1 MAAIWLRDFPAD
13 ACLVTVACNGR
24 ALPRAGKEKRPMGR
38 LDGKVALISGTARGM
53 GRAAALEFAAQGA
66 LVFGCDLDG
75 AGSAETVDLV
85 AKDGGVMAALAPVN
99 LTSAEGAKAWVDA
112 AVERFGG
119 VDILYNNAS
128 ALRNGPLTELSD
140 DDWHF
145 TITNELDIVWY
156 SVRAAWPE
164 LVKRGGGSVINVAS
178 IAARLGARF
187 VGQVPHGSAKGGVLA
202 MTKHLVVAG
211 GPLGIRVNAMLPGLI
226 YTPETARFIDDPEGP
241 LPGILAKIPLGRYG
255 RAGEVAK
262 LAAFLASDDASF
274 ITGAEIAIDGGDGSV
289 AA

>member
-1 MAAIWLRDFPAD
+1 MS
-13 ACLVTVACNGR
+13 
-24 ALPRAGKEKRPMGR
+24 R

-53 GRAAALEFAAQGA
+53 GRAAALEFAARGA
-66 LVFGCDLDG
+66 AVFGCDLDEK
-75 AGSAETVDLV
+75 ANAHTVDLV
-85 AKDGGVMAALAPVN
+85 TAAGGQMAALAPVD
-99 LTSAEGAKAWVDA
+99 LGDARGAQAWVDA
-112 AVERFGG
+112 AVAMFGG

-128 ALRNGPLTELSD
+128 ALRNGALEELSD

-145 TITNELDIVWY
+145 TIRNELDIVWY

-164 LVKRGGGSVINVAS
+164 LVRRGGGAIINVAS

-202 MTKHLVVAG
+202 MTKHLCVAG
-211 GPLGIRVNAMLPGLI
+211 GPHGIRVNAILPGLI
-226 YTPETARFIDDPEGP
+226 YTPETARFIDDPDGP
-241 LPGILAKIPLGRYG
+241 LPGILARIPLGRYG
-255 RAGEVAK
+255 HAAEVAK
-262 LAAFLASDDASF
+262 LAAFLASDDAAF

>member
-1 MAAIWLRDFPAD
+1 
-13 ACLVTVACNGR
+13 
-24 ALPRAGKEKRPMGR
+24 MGR

-53 GRAAALEFAAQGA
+53 GRAAALEFAGQGA
-66 LVFGCDLDG
+66 AVFGCDLDQY
-75 AGSAETVDLV
+75 ANAETVDLV
-85 AKDGGVMAALAPVN
+85 TAAGGRMAALAPVDLSN
-99 LTSAEGAKAWVDA
+99 AKGAGAWVDA
-112 AVERFGG
+112 AVAEFGG
-119 VDILYNNAS
+119 FDILYNNAS
-128 ALRNGPLTELSD
+128 ALRNGALDELSD

-145 TITNELDIVWY
+145 TIRNELDIVWY

-164 LVKRGGGSVINVAS
+164 LVRRGGGAIVNVAS
-178 IAARLGARF
+178 ISAKLGARF

-211 GPLGIRVNAMLPGLI
+211 GPHGIRVNAILPGLI
-226 YTPETARFIDDPEGP
+226 YTPETARFIDDPDGP

-255 RAGEVAK
+255 QAAEVAK

>member
-1 MAAIWLRDFPAD
+1 M
-13 ACLVTVACNGR
+13 
-24 ALPRAGKEKRPMGR
+24 GK

-66 LVFGCDLDG
+66 AVFGCDLNE
-75 AGSAETVDLV
+75 AGSAETVALV
-85 AKDGGVMAALAPVN
+85 AKEGGVMAALAPVN
-99 LTSAEGAKAWVDA
+99 LSSAEGARAWVEA

-145 TITNELDIVWY
+145 TIRNELDIVWY

-164 LVKRGGGSVINVAS
+164 LVRRGGGSIVNIAS

-202 MTKHLVVAG
+202 MTKHLVAAG
-211 GPLGIRVNAMLPGLI
+211 GQHHIRANAILPGLI
-226 YTPETARFIDDPEGP
+226 YTPETARFIDDPDGP
-241 LPGILAKIPLGRYG
+241 LPGILARIPLGRYG
-255 RAGEVAK
+255 RAEDVAK

-274 ITGAEIAIDGGDGSV
+274 ITGAEVAIDGGDGSV

>member
-1 MAAIWLRDFPAD
+1 
-13 ACLVTVACNGR
+13 
-24 ALPRAGKEKRPMGR
+24 MGR
-38 LDGKVALISGTARGM
+38 LDSKVALISGTARGM

-66 LVFGCDLDG
+66 VVFGCDLDE

-85 AKDGGVMAALAPVN
+85 TKDGGTMAALAPVN
-99 LTSAEGAKAWVDA
+99 LASAEGARAWVAA

-164 LVKRGGGSVINVAS
+164 LVRRGGGSIINVAS
-178 IAARLGARF
+178 IAAKLGARF

-211 GPLGIRVNAMLPGLI
+211 GPHNIRANAMLPGLI
-226 YTPETARFIDDPEGP
+226 YTPETARFIDDPDGP

-255 RAGEVAK
+255 QAAEVAK
-262 LAAFLASDDASF
+262 LAAFLASDDAAF

>member
-1 MAAIWLRDFPAD
+1 
-13 ACLVTVACNGR
+13 
-24 ALPRAGKEKRPMGR
+24 MGR

-66 LVFGCDLDG
+66 AVLGCDLDA
-75 AGSAETVDLV
+75 AGSAETVELV
-85 AKDGGVMAALAPVN
+85 TRAGGQMAAMAPVN
-99 LTSAEGAKAWVDA
+99 LSSADGARQWVA
-112 AVERFGG
+112 MAVDRFGG

-128 ALRNGPLTELSD
+128 ALRNGSLLELSD

-145 TITNELDIVWY
+145 TIKNELDIVWY

-164 LVKRGGGSVINVAS
+164 LISRGGGAIINVAS

-202 MTKHLVVAG
+202 MTKHLCAAG
-211 GPLGIRVNAMLPGLI
+211 GQHRIRANAILPGLI
-226 YTPETARFIDDPEGP
+226 YTPETARFIDDPKGP

-255 RAGEVAK
+255 EAHEVAK
-262 LAAFLASDDASF
+262 LAAFLASDDAAF

>member
-1 MAAIWLRDFPAD
+1 
-13 ACLVTVACNGR
+13 
-24 ALPRAGKEKRPMGR
+24 MGR

-53 GRAAALEFAAQGA
+53 GRAAALEFAARGA
-66 LVFGCDLDG
+66 AVVGCDLNEK
-75 AGSAETVDLV
+75 ASAETVDLV
-85 AKDGGVMAALAPVN
+85 TAAGGQMTAVAPIDLASPDGARDWIA
-99 LTSAEGAKAWVDA
+99 A

-128 ALRNGPLTELSD
+128 ALRNGPLMELSD
-140 DDWHF
+140 EDWHF
-145 TITNELDIVWY
+145 TIKNELDIVWF

-164 LVKRGGGSVINVAS
+164 LVKRGGGSIINVAS

-202 MTKHLVVAG
+202 MTKHLCAAG
-211 GPLGIRVNAMLPGLI
+211 GALGIRANAILPGLI
-226 YTPETARFIDDPEGP
+226 YTPETARFIDDPDGP

-255 RAGEVAK
+255 RADEVAK
-262 LAAFLASDDASF
+262 LAAFLASDDAAF
-274 ITGAEIAIDGGDGSV
+274 ITGAEIAIDGGDGAV

>member
-1 MAAIWLRDFPAD
+1 MS
-13 ACLVTVACNGR
+13 G
-24 ALPRAGKEKRPMGR
+24 

-53 GRAAALEFAAQGA
+53 GRAAALEFAARGA
-66 LVFGCDLDG
+66 AVFGCDLD
-75 AGSAETVDLV
+75 AKANAQTVDLV
-85 AKDGGVMAALAPVN
+85 AAAGGQMAALAPVD
-99 LTSAEGAKAWVDA
+99 LSGAQGARAWIDA
-112 AVERFGG
+112 AVAEFGG

-128 ALRNGPLTELSD
+128 ALRNGALEELSD

-145 TITNELDIVWY
+145 TIRNELDIVWY

-164 LVKRGGGSVINVAS
+164 LVRRGGGAIINVAS
-178 IAARLGARF
+178 ISAKLGARF

-202 MTKHLVVAG
+202 MTKHLCVAG
-211 GPLGIRVNAMLPGLI
+211 GPHGIRVNAILPGLI
-226 YTPETARFIDDPEGP
+226 YTPETARFIDDPDGP

-255 RAGEVAK
+255 QAGEVAK
-262 LAAFLASDDASF
+262 LAAFLASDDAAF

>member
-1 MAAIWLRDFPAD
+1 M
-13 ACLVTVACNGR
+13 C
-24 ALPRAGKEKRPMGR
+24 R

-53 GRAAALEFAAQGA
+53 GRAAALEFAARGA
-66 LVFGCDLDG
+66 AVFGCDLDEQANAQTVELVTAAGGRMAAMAAVDISNAKG
-75 AGSAETVDLV
+75 AG
-85 AKDGGVMAALAPVN
+85 
-99 LTSAEGAKAWVDA
+99 AWVDA
-112 AVERFGG
+112 AVTEFGG

-128 ALRNGPLTELSD
+128 ALRNGAFEELSD

-145 TITNELDIVWY
+145 TIRNELDIVWY

-164 LVKRGGGSVINVAS
+164 LVRRGGGAIVNIAS
-178 IAARLGARF
+178 ISAKLGARF

-202 MTKHLVVAG
+202 MTKHLCVAG
-211 GPLGIRVNAMLPGLI
+211 GPHGIRVNAILPGLI
-226 YTPETARFIDDPEGP
+226 YTPETARFIDDPDGP

-255 RAGEVAK
+255 HAAEVAK
-262 LAAFLASDDASF
+262 LAAFLASDDAAF

>member
-1 MAAIWLRDFPAD
+1 
-13 ACLVTVACNGR
+13 
-24 ALPRAGKEKRPMGR
+24 MGT

-53 GRAAALEFAAQGA
+53 GLAAAIEFSAQGA
-66 LVFGCDLDG
+66 AVFGCDLDE
-75 AGSAETVDLV
+75 AASEETVALV
-85 AKDGGVMAALAPVN
+85 TKAGGEMAAIAPLN
-99 LTSAEGAKAWVDA
+99 LSGRDGAQAWVDA

-128 ALRNGPLTELSD
+128 ALRNGPLMELSD

-145 TITNELDIVWY
+145 TIKNELDIVWY

-164 LVKRGGGSVINVAS
+164 LVRRGGGSIVNVAS

-202 MTKHLVVAG
+202 M
-211 GPLGIRVNAMLPGLI
+211 
-226 YTPETARFIDDPEGP
+226 
-241 LPGILAKIPLGRYG
+241 IPLGRYG
-255 RAGEVAK
+255 CAEEVAR
-262 LAAFLASDDASF
+262 LAAFLASDDAAF

>member
-1 MAAIWLRDFPAD
+1 MD
-13 ACLVTVACNGR
+13 
-24 ALPRAGKEKRPMGR
+24 R
-38 LDGKVALISGTARGM
+38 LNGKVALISGTARGM

-66 LVFGCDLDG
+66 AVFGCDLD
-75 AGSAETVDLV
+75 ADGSAETVELV
-85 AKDGGVMAALAPVN
+85 TKAGGQMAALAPVN
-99 LTSAEGAKAWVDA
+99 LSSAEGARSWVDA
-112 AVERFGG
+112 AAGRFGG

-128 ALRNGPLTELSD
+128 ALRNGPLMELSD
-140 DDWHF
+140 EDWHF
-145 TITNELDIVWY
+145 TIKNELDIVWY
-156 SVRAAWPE
+156 SVRAAWPQ
-164 LVKRGGGSVINVAS
+164 LVSRGGGAIINVAS

-202 MTKHLVVAG
+202 MTKHLCAAG
-211 GPLGIRVNAMLPGLI
+211 GPYRIRANAILPGLI

-255 RAGEVAK
+255 EAHEVAK
-262 LAAFLASDDASF
+262 LAAFLASDDAAF

>member
-1 MAAIWLRDFPAD
+1 
-13 ACLVTVACNGR
+13 
-24 ALPRAGKEKRPMGR
+24 
-38 LDGKVALISGTARGM
+38 
-53 GRAAALEFAAQGA
+53 
-66 LVFGCDLDG
+66 
-75 AGSAETVDLV
+75 
-85 AKDGGVMAALAPVN
+85 MAALAPVN
-99 LTSAEGAKAWVDA
+99 LSAAQGAQAWVAA

-128 ALRNGPLTELSD
+128 ALRNGPLLDLSD

-145 TITNELDIVWY
+145 TIKNELDIVWY

-164 LVKRGGGSVINVAS
+164 LEKRGGGAVINVAS
-178 IAARLGARF
+178 IAAKLGARF

-202 MTKHLVVAG
+202 MTKHLAVAG

-226 YTPETARFIDDPEGP
+226 YTPETARYIDDPDGP
-241 LPGILAKIPLGRYG
+241 LPGILAKIPLGRVG
-255 RAGEVAK
+255 QASEVAK
-262 LAAFLASDDASF
+262 LAAFLASDDAAF

>member
-1 MAAIWLRDFPAD
+1 
-13 ACLVTVACNGR
+13 
-24 ALPRAGKEKRPMGR
+24 MGR

-66 LVFGCDLDG
+66 TVFGCDLD
-75 AGSAETVDLV
+75 AEGSVETVELV
-85 AKDGGVMAALAPVN
+85 TKAGGQMAALAPVN
-99 LTSAEGAKAWVDA
+99 LSSADGARQWVAA
-112 AVERFGG
+112 AVDRFGG

-128 ALRNGPLTELSD
+128 ALRNGPLLELSD

-145 TITNELDIVWY
+145 TIKNELDIVWY

-164 LVKRGGGSVINVAS
+164 LISRGGGAVINVAS

-202 MTKHLVVAG
+202 MTKHLCAAG
-211 GPLGIRVNAMLPGLI
+211 GQYRIRANAILPGLI
-226 YTPETARFIDDPEGP
+226 YTPETARFIDDPQGP

-255 RAGEVAK
+255 EAHEVAK
-262 LAAFLASDDASF
+262 LAAFLASDDAAF